1 MNKRTENAT
10 ITFDPEV
17 INEHTSVTFTKI
29 TNANGCT
36 IYGKIEKDATEVGSI
51 SYETKGNYLI
61 TSFKPADRLTQ
72 EEKQTIYEAVPGWI
86 KEVEEA

>member
-1 MNKRTENAT
+1 M
-10 ITFDPEV
+10 
-17 INEHTSVTFTKI
+17 TFTKI

-72 EEKQTIYEAVPGWI
+72 EEKQAIYEAVPGWI
-86 KEVEEA
+86 TEVEEA